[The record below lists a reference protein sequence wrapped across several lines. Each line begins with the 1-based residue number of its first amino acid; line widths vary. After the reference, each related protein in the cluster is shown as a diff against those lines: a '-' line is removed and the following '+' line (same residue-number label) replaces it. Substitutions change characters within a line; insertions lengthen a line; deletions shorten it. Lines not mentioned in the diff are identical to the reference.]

1 VIAVSIL
8 AAILLIGLAWVALI
22 PVCAIQRL
30 SQPTILGTAFLIAL
44 AAHFFPACVFL
55 FDPTMPQAHAFFWA
69 TTLSLV
75 LLPVGGAVANLVF
88 RFVRAELKS
97 FYPTALSTPPL
108 LRDRLLILCFAL
120 FLFGVLGMYVSEV
133 KSYPFGLLLR
143 GDVDTA
149 VLNSLRHEAIG
160 PEMGSHFWY
169 LYGLTRSSFMP
180 MLFALILSGWAY
192 FRGGL
197 ERSIAVLSLIA
208 ALVFNSWSGAKTPV
222 AMLFLLGLFVMVMR
236 GHAAR
241 ISNDSRPARRPR
253 PLRRLA
259 TLVVLA
265 MLVVAYPVFVFS
277 RKSFGQTHSVL
288 EVLYEGVF
296 KRIFFKPALLSYYQF
311 EMFPTHYPFT
321 HFRDISKIAQLFNME
336 YLDLSTLTALYS
348 TGTDM
353 ANLPPAAFG
362 NFYAQGG
369 WTMLVIG
376 ALVVGFVLQ
385 AMQIWFV
392 RFSPRNVFA
401 LGLLAV
407 LLWCGFRVSMTGF
420 HNIFL
425 SEGIVPTL
433 FFITVW
439 RLWRAGGGAPVTVP
453 AATPSVT
460 R

>member
-1 VIAVSIL
+1 VIAVSL
-8 AAILLIGLAWVALI
+8 LVAILLLGLAWVALI

-44 AAHFFPACVFL
+44 AAHFLPACVFL

-69 TTLSLV
+69 TTLCLL
-75 LLPVGGAVANLVF
+75 LLPVGGALANVVF
-88 RFVRAELKS
+88 RFAQSELKT
-97 FYPTALSTPPL
+97 FYPTAIGTPPP

-149 VLNSLRHEAIG
+149 ILNSLRHEAIG
-160 PEMGSHFWY
+160 PQMGSHFWY

-222 AMLFLLGLFVMVMR
+222 AMLFLLGLFVMVMK
-236 GHAAR
+236 GHVTR
-241 ISNDSRPARRPR
+241 KESKPARRPR
-253 PLRRLA
+253 PFRRLA
-259 TLVVLA
+259 TLGVLA

-277 RKSFGQTHSVL
+277 RKAFGQTHSVL

-321 HFRDISKIAQLFNME
+321 GFRDISKIAQLFGLE
-336 YLDLSTLTALYS
+336 YVDLSTLTALYS
-348 TGTDM
+348 TGTDL

-369 WTMLVIG
+369 WPMLLLG
-376 ALVVGFVLQ
+376 ALMVGFVLQ

-392 RFSPRNVFA
+392 RFSPRNSFA

-433 FFITVW
+433 IFITVW
-439 RLWRAGGGAPVTVP
+439 RLWRAGSGAAMPVP
-453 AATPSVT
+453 TPSAS